1 MLAKPLTKIGNSQG
15 ILLDKQILALVGAT
29 SPDTVF
35 KITVEGEDKIIL
47 KVMSA
52 EEKDRLVLEAAEE
65 QMRVHSKTFEKLAK

>member
-1 MLAKPLTKIGNSQG
+1 VRPGSFASGFARWINMENAMLAKPLTKIGSSQG

-47 KVMSA
+47 KVMSGF
-52 EEKDRLVLEAAEE
+52 
-65 QMRVHSKTFEKLAK
+65 HT